1 MLWISSKYPLCG
13 CTRYEARPSDEAV
26 REKHEMII
34 VKIEKIPNIFLMYLC
49 KSLYL
54 LSLILDDIIPEWEWS
69 SDEVIS
75 IRPRTLRYFIK
86 WTIEYHRLARLWV
99 YSNTEHFIGM
109 IGSSCRFIVTPVR
122 VWEGFILHFVKHS
135 NKEKNRKKV
144 SDKKSSDLFL
154 PRKKEENNL

>member
-26 REKHEMII
+26 REKHKMIV

-86 WTIEYHRLARLWV
+86 WTVKYHRLARLWV

-109 IGSSCRFIVTPVR
+109 IGSSCRFIVTSVGNIGR
-122 VWEGFILHFVKHS
+122 VYFAFCKPLKQREES
-135 NKEKNRKKV
+135 EESERQKV
-144 SDKKSSDLFL
+144 IRSFL
-154 PRKKEENNL
+154 ATEERRE